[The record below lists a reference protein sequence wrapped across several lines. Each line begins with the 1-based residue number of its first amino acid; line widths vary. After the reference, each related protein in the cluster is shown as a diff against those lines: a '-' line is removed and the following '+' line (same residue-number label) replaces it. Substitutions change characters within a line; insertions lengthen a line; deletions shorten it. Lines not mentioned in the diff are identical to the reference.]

1 MSSRAEPKPIGDLS
15 ICVAIDKSGSTWGGT
30 LDEEIR
36 TVEKICSLRSPRNE
50 NPVRLLPWCDE
61 ALPPICLPKE
71 SRMMRSLDSDG
82 GTDPK
87 VLYTS
92 EANLHALSCCG
103 MWFLLTDGDIQTP
116 LVQNFALTTRELGL
130 HGLACIIVIFGSTSS
145 GPPANCD
152 ISVGLAIFAVVPD
165 CLFLFQDI
173 STGSVSILQAKGC
186 FRDLLPKSGS
196 SYIPL
201 VLDEHTTWA
210 ELPHISYEDLSR
222 IRISAPKKLEKDEIA
237 LQKDLTVRIE
247 DLYSGSVDKESVGQI
262 LMNEDNL
269 KSLVL
274 AEMTRGTGKELQ
286 NWLAEQQRTEPELTR
301 YRADVDG
308 LAQRTVAELL
318 ECLLTGEP
326 GGRIEGLREKLRKA
340 HTVNRRHFQHASREH
355 MEEKTEIQYH
365 NACLHS
371 ARERLGTAVRG
382 LRDQSTQPKEE
393 QRRPWVAHHIS
404 DPGPVLGY
412 EMHTYSPLPQVSRDV
427 DADEPNLL
435 FLPGFQR
442 SSSNPGNE
450 FVGRC
455 MFCHHTS
462 VLAIL
467 LKTPPQIST
476 PNFPR
481 KGSLSPLAFPLAMSS
496 FAETDVVSFFLSC
509 DSCAL
514 YLVRNFK
521 SPLSETITAA
531 LPLTSLERNQDAWLD
546 CLGTTFKARFR
557 KCDLSALFVAILDK
571 KIIDNQA
578 REASPEDIKLYEE
591 ALQWTKRSLLAVTTV
606 PVTLSSSF
614 RHGRP
619 ANPRTD
625 SLLTVLSD
633 RALLN
638 PIDTDNV
645 EIAMLRYPLPG
656 FMVLIRLM
664 IDQGNTQGQIYAFI
678 FQRLVY
684 HLTEVYLTLA
694 SSGKEE
700 TLHKTDI
707 MLSRSPRHSKAIS
720 EGDSD
725 NEPKP
730 SISIEELLALNL
742 LDQNTLAT
750 FRTAKEFEDV
760 EKRTGPA
767 TAVYL
772 HHLSRHGGS
781 YDSPVDCF
789 NALKVRPSVRKVILT
804 PLAISEGLSKDLI
817 SQLTD

>member
-1 MSSRAEPKPIGDLS
+1 MTSQAEPKPIGDLS
-15 ICVAIDKSGSTWGGT
+15 ICVAIDKSGSTYGET
-30 LDEEIR
+30 LREEIGA
-36 TVEKICSLRSPRNE
+36 VKKICSLLSPRNE

-61 ALPPICLPKE
+61 ALPPVFLPKE
-71 SRMMRSLDSDG
+71 FKMMRNLESGG
-82 GTDPK
+82 GTNPN
-87 VLYTS
+87 VLYS
-92 EANLHALSCCG
+92 SAESLRALSSCG
-103 MWFLLTDGDIQTP
+103 IWFLLTDGIIEKP
-116 LVQNFALTTRELGL
+116 LVQDFALATAKWGL
-130 HGLACIIVIFGSTSS
+130 HGLACIIVIFGSTLH

-152 ISVGLAIFAVVPD
+152 ISVGIATFAVVPD

-173 STGSVSILQAKGC
+173 PTGSVSILQAKGC
-186 FRDLLPKSGS
+186 FRELLPKSGS

-222 IRISAPKKLEKDEIA
+222 IRIPAPKKLKKDELA
-237 LQKDLTVRIE
+237 LQKGLTVRIQ
-247 DLYSGSVDKESVGQI
+247 DLYSGTVDEESVKRI
-262 LMNEDNL
+262 VMNEDNL

-274 AEMTRGTGKELQ
+274 AEMTRGTGSELQ
-286 NWLAEQQRTEPELTR
+286 NWLAEQQRAEPELTSDR
-301 YRADVDG
+301 VDVNN
-308 LAQRTVAELL
+308 LAQRTLAELL
-318 ECLLTGEP
+318 ECLLTGETV
-326 GGRIEGLREKLRKA
+326 GTIEGIRKRLREA
-340 HTVNRRHFQHASREH
+340 HTVNRRRFQHASREH
-355 MEEKTEIQYH
+355 MEEKTEIEYH
-365 NACLHS
+365 NARLHS
-371 ARERLGTAVRG
+371 ARERLCTAGADLRKQSAQPVTMRPLIARAMTDSYLIGARRGTHRF
-382 LRDQSTQPKEE
+382 S
-393 QRRPWVAHHIS
+393 
-404 DPGPVLGY
+404 
-412 EMHTYSPLPQVSRDV
+412 SPQEFRDV
-427 DADEPNLL
+427 DADEPKLL
-435 FLPGFQR
+435 LLPGFQR
-442 SSSNPGNE
+442 SSSEPGNE

-455 MFCHHTS
+455 LFCHHTS

-467 LKTPPQIST
+467 LKMPPQIST
-476 PNFPR
+476 PGFPR

-514 YLVRNFK
+514 YLVRNIK

-531 LPLTSLERNQDAWLD
+531 LPLTSLECNQDTWLD
-546 CLGTTFKARFR
+546 CLGATFEGRFR

-578 REASPEDIKLYEE
+578 REASPKDIKLYEE
-591 ALQWTKRSLLAVTTV
+591 ALQWAKRSLLAVTTV

-619 ANPRTD
+619 PNHRTD
-625 SLLTVLSD
+625 TLLTVLSD
-633 RALLN
+633 RALFN
-638 PIDTDNV
+638 PADTDNV

-656 FMVLIRLM
+656 FMVIIRLK

-694 SSGKEE
+694 SSGKEKP
-700 TLHKTDI
+700 LHKIDI
-707 MLSRSPRHSKAIS
+707 MLSRSPRHSKALS

-730 SISIEELLALNL
+730 SISIEELLALDL
-742 LDQNTLAT
+742 LDQNMLAT
-750 FRTAKEFEDV
+750 FRTAKEFEEV

-772 HHLSRHGGS
+772 HHLSRYGGS

-817 SQLTD
+817 SQLMD